1 METSMRI
8 RPRQRGVTLIELMI
22 ALSLLAVILA
32 SLLAVFDAIL
42 SLSQSGSNLT
52 VATLDAQQVME
63 EAGRFEY
70 DDLLTFTPTQRT
82 NLEAQTISISI
93 SGEDGAIVT
102 NPLPD
107 LVRIAVLIRWKE
119 RGTDVSTALT
129 TLRARGF

>member
-1 METSMRI
+1 MRI
-8 RPRQRGVTLIELMI
+8 RRIQRGVTLIELMI

-63 EAGRFEY
+63 EAGRFQYE
-70 DDLLTFTPTQRT
+70 DLLTFTPSQRT
-82 NLEAQTISISI
+82 NLEEEVISVTIRS
-93 SGEDGAIVT
+93 EAGAVVT
-102 NPLPD
+102 DPLPD
-107 LVRIAVLIRWKE
+107 LVRIAVQITWRE
-119 RGTDVSTALT
+119 RGTEVSTALT